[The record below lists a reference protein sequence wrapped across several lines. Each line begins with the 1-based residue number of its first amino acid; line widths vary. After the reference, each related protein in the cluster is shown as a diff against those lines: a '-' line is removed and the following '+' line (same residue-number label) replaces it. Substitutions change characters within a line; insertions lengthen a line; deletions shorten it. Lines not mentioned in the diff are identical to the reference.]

1 MDLIEALIRQLDEL
15 PATEAQIKVFTI
27 VNGDATQLADL
38 LRQLF
43 GQATGT
49 QGGGGNQ
56 GLQAL
61 LQTATGGGDQD
72 YHKDEENRFAAGLAE
87 QLRMRALAHDF
98 EALIIIAPPRTLGE
112 LRKNLHVEVEKRI
125 IMELAKEMTDRP
137 IPDITAMLMT
147 RNEAE

>member
-1 MDLIEALIRQLDEL
+1 LTGTSIPHDTLLLVADGEKMMFLRNHGNGAQPEFQVETRQNRPD
-15 PATEAQIKVFTI
+15 
-27 VNGDATQLADL
+27 LADHD
-38 LRQLF
+38 
-43 GQATGT
+43 GK
-49 QGGGGNQ
+49 QG
-56 GLQAL
+56 
-61 LQTATGGGDQD
+61 TATGGGDQD

-98 EALIIIAPPRTLGE
+98 DALIIIAPPRTLGE